1 MVDIVPELGPGI
13 LQNMERRRYETEEEK
28 QAKLPG
34 IRDYSRQAYLQKRE
48 GQKLEELRDA
58 IEDEKA
64 LFGVTPYPC
73 LCLTLKNLQSAN
85 GDLLSPPPQ
94 PLVIF

>member
-1 MVDIVPELGPGI
+1 MNECIQKMSCNMHEVRRFEETVEGERGRIC
-13 LQNMERRRYETEEEK
+13 QRMERRKYETEEEK

-48 GQKLEELRDA
+48 AQKLDELRDA

-64 LFGVTPYPC
+64 LFGVIPF
-73 LCLTLKNLQSAN
+73 
-85 GDLLSPPPQ
+85 PPH
-94 PLVIF
+94 